1 MKTMMLSD
9 LLALAKTL
17 RKNVML
23 WAPLALGT
31 MLFAGSAPAIILLV
45 GFPMAHMVLAPMML
59 RDQNAQWRAF
69 RQTLPLTRADVVIG
83 RYASIAVVVT
93 GCIALGA
100 LVYAASFAINAAVP
114 GLPVLAHF
122 TGDFDAAELVA
133 FSAATF
139 ALTISMFS
147 VVLPFL
153 FAGNHLKAISY
164 VPAAFMLGVTA
175 WIYVGRD
182 IDFDAFAPFVGQA
195 AALVHTL
202 GGSLAIAACLTAA
215 TLALYS
221 LSAWAAVGG
230 YTHRDL

>member
-17 RKNVML
+17 RKNVVL
-23 WAPLALGT
+23 WALLALGT
-31 MLFAGSAPAIILLV
+31 MLFAGSAPAVILLV

-59 RDQNAQWRAF
+59 RDQNRAWRMF
-69 RQTLPLTRADVVIG
+69 RQALPLTRTDVVTG

-100 LVYAASFAINAAVP
+100 LAYAASFAINAAVP

-122 TGDFDAAELVA
+122 TGGFDAAGLVA

-153 FAGNHLKAISY
+153 FAGSHLKAISY
-164 VPAAFMLGVTA
+164 VPAVFMFGVIA

-182 IDFDAFAPFVGQA
+182 IDLDALAPIVGQT
-195 AALVHTL
+195 AALLHTL
-202 GGSLAIAACLTAA
+202 GGSLAIAACLTTA
-215 TLALYS
+215 TLALYGV
-221 LSAWAAVGG
+221 SAQAAIRG
-230 YTHRDL
+230 YRRRDL

>member
-9 LLALAKTL
+9 FLALAKTL
-17 RKNVML
+17 RKNVVL
-23 WAPLALGT
+23 WALLATAT
-31 MLFAGSAPAIILLV
+31 MLFAGSAPFVILLV

-69 RQTLPLTRADVVIG
+69 RQALPLTRADVVTG
-83 RYASIAVVVT
+83 RYASIAAIAT

-100 LVYAASFAINAAVP
+100 LAYAASFAINAAVP

-122 TGDFDAAELVA
+122 AKGFDAAGLVT

-139 ALTISMFS
+139 ALTISMFGI
-147 VVLPFL
+147 VLPFL

-164 VPAAFMLGVTA
+164 VPAVFMFGILA
-175 WIYVGRD
+175 WIYAGRS
-182 IDFDAFAPFVGQA
+182 IDFDAFAPIVGQIA
-195 AALVHTL
+195 ATTNTI

-221 LSAWAAVGG
+221 VSAWAAVRG
-230 YTHRDL
+230 YSRRDL